1 VGEQLPAGP
10 RTVLVE
16 QYGALAVVVEPK
28 KGSVDVALVLDD
40 RDSILDAAHTNA
52 WRLWLQLSNALALR
66 DWPTVITTTSLVSTQ
81 PATVRQT
88 EPAVTEGLPDGVD
101 EKWAAAYESAA
112 PGAERELILLL
123 AAHAGLEAPLVGAE
137 GPQGIP
143 MDLSWPR
150 LHVAVALY
158 DMPDEDRDDLGAAGW
173 HVVKPDPEAIVAA
186 LSGHANNAGTTERGE
201 L

>member
-1 VGEQLPAGP
+1 
-10 RTVLVE
+10 
-16 QYGALAVVVEPK
+16 
-28 KGSVDVALVLDD
+28 
-40 RDSILDAAHTNA
+40 
-52 WRLWLQLSNALALR
+52 
-66 DWPTVITTTSLVSTQ
+66 
-81 PATVRQT
+81 
-88 EPAVTEGLPDGVD
+88 
-101 EKWAAAYESAA
+101 
-112 PGAERELILLL
+112 
-123 AAHAGLEAPLVGAE
+123 
-137 GPQGIP
+137 